1 MAVHPR
7 RSASV
12 RSARARQNKRRRL
25 PSFCLGGV
33 NALKA
38 VQHSKHLCLSLSL
51 SLSNSSDPKCFGGI
65 SCESALRPYRGWVE
79 LRQIGYLSINGVTF
93 SWLSVEI
100 LLSRLIH
107 VRVMKCI
114 KMTKIPTFMHVGQTE
129 LSQTKM
135 LAPSIQDS
143 RIPPF
148 DVRSAAQAAADGRGV
163 QDGKTGSLKS

>member
-1 MAVHPR
+1 MAVRPR
-7 RSASV
+7 PSV

-51 SLSNSSDPKCFGGI
+51 SNSSDPKCFGGI

-79 LRQIGYLSINGVTF
+79 LRQIGYLSINGLTF

-114 KMTKIPTFMHVGQTE
+114 KMTKIPTFMQVGQTE